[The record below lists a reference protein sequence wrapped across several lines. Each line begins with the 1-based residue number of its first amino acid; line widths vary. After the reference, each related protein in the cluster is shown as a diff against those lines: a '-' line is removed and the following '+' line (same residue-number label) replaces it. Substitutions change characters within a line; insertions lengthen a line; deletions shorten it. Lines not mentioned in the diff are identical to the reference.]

1 MKKGSSM
8 LLMVL
13 FVGALVVADIILFIA
28 LGPTNLVPW
37 LVLVAVIGVPLLVKR
52 RESKQFVEW
61 RDEYSVGIERIDNDH
76 KKLIQLINDLET
88 AVHYNAGDEFERK
101 ALEELVAYTQTH
113 FKLEEEL
120 MQEHDYPDF
129 EAHKGQHD
137 QMISNVEVYMRDY
150 ENNGHKVL
158 GGIAEQLKL
167 WLIQHINGT
176 DQKYAP
182 YLHSKGVK

>member
-1 MKKGSSM
+1 M

-13 FVGALVVADIILFIA
+13 VVGALITVDILLFIA
-28 LGPTNLVPW
+28 LGPANLVPW
-37 LVLVAVIGVPLLVKR
+37 LVLVAVIAIPIIIR
-52 RESKQFVEW
+52 RKEAKQFVQW

-88 AVHYNAGDEFERK
+88 AVHYNAGDEFERQ
-101 ALEELVAYTQTH
+101 ALEELIAYTQTH
-113 FKLEEEL
+113 FTLEEEL
-120 MQEHDYPDF
+120 MKEHGYPDF

-137 QMISNVEVYMRDY
+137 QMISNVEVFLRDY
-150 ENNGHKVL
+150 EEKGHKVL
-158 GGIAEQLKL
+158 GDIAEHLKL